1 MDARR
6 LGLADLMG
14 ESTLRASRGLRLPTV
29 NAVRVVVE
37 GKVHDVLTDAPTV
50 GELLSAMRI
59 RREGGPV
66 TPPPGT
72 PVSRTGHVVVADRQD
87 QPVTTSQGAQYGE
100 AAWYEVPGEGAAHP
114 WLPLGTEVTVT
125 NLATGESRTVVIND
139 RGPFGGRIIDLSR
152 AAFQALAP
160 LGQGV
165 MAVRLTW

>member
-1 MDARR
+1 
-6 LGLADLMG
+6 
-14 ESTLRASRGLRLPTV
+14 
-29 NAVRVVVE
+29 
-37 GKVHDVLTDAPTV
+37 
-50 GELLSAMRI
+50 MRI
-59 RREGGPV
+59 RRHEAIPV

-72 PVSRTGHVVVADRQD
+72 PLRRIDRILVRERHPPALAGAD
-87 QPVTTSQGAQYGE
+87 QGVEYGD

-125 NLATGESRTVVIND
+125 NLATGEARTVVIND

-152 AAFQALAP
+152 TAFESLAP